1 VPMTLWPESN
11 WIEHSL
17 NESINLGFFFGV
29 MLIMALYNLFMFFSV
44 REASFLYHVFFVLC
58 MTVFLA
64 GIKGISFQYLW
75 PHSLQWNDQSIIL
88 GLAGALISG
97 MLFIRNFTSLP
108 DNRPLL
114 SKLIICPVVATIP
127 ILGGTFIL
135 SYDIMIQW
143 VILTAL
149 VAITIG
155 TIIGIIRWMDGDI
168 PARHFMLAWTA
179 MMFGGVILA
188 ANKFNLL
195 PRNLFTENATLY
207 GMALQ
212 GILLSVALAE
222 RLNLEK
228 RNRFKAQINAYKQE
242 RIARKA
248 QSQALEIQLQ
258 ANEMLE
264 KRVRERTCALED
276 ANKKLEALSITDGLT
291 GLKNRRYFDL
301 MYPREFRRAIRD
313 RTPLTVMLLDID
325 HFKNFNDNYGH
336 LTGDD
341 CLRMVATIIESEIQR
356 VGDMAFRYGGEEF
369 CVMLPNT
376 KAQGG
381 KLLAER
387 IRSRIETADFKVEDL
402 QVNVTISI
410 GLTSVVPTRD
420 FTEDELVACAD
431 KALYQSKLDGRNRV
445 TVFSPP
451 DS

>member
-1 VPMTLWPESN
+1 
-11 WIEHSL
+11 
-17 NESINLGFFFGV
+17 
-29 MLIMALYNLFMFFSV
+29 
-44 REASFLYHVFFVLC
+44 
-58 MTVFLA
+58 
-64 GIKGISFQYLW
+64 
-75 PHSLQWNDQSIIL
+75 
-88 GLAGALISG
+88 
-97 MLFIRNFTSLP
+97 
-108 DNRPLL
+108 
-114 SKLIICPVVATIP
+114 
-127 ILGGTFIL
+127 
-135 SYDIMIQW
+135 
-143 VILTAL
+143 
-149 VAITIG
+149 
-155 TIIGIIRWMDGDI
+155 
-168 PARHFMLAWTA
+168 
-179 MMFGGVILA
+179 
-188 ANKFNLL
+188 
-195 PRNLFTENATLY
+195 
-207 GMALQ
+207 
-212 GILLSVALAE
+212 
-222 RLNLEK
+222 
-228 RNRFKAQINAYKQE
+228 
-242 RIARKA
+242 
-248 QSQALEIQLQ
+248 
-258 ANEMLE
+258 MLE